1 MQKNTSQNI
10 KSVLYNKQL
19 NLARLISK
27 EMRTQRG
34 YFFALLRFEQL
45 EGK

>member
-1 MQKNTSQNI
+1 MKKITCQNV
-10 KSVLYNKQL
+10 KGVLYYYQL

-34 YFFALLRFEQL
+34 YFFALLNLQ

>member
-1 MQKNTSQNI
+1 MVKITSQKN
-10 KSVLYNKQL
+10 KSVLYYIQL

-45 EGK
+45 EGE

>member
-1 MQKNTSQNI
+1 MKKNTCQNV
-10 KSVLYNKQL
+10 KGVLYYNQL

-34 YFFALLRFEQL
+34 YFFALLTFQED
-45 EGK
+45 K

>member
-1 MQKNTSQNI
+1 MVKNSSQNL
-10 KSVLYNKQL
+10 KSVLYYKQL

-27 EMRTQRG
+27 EMRTQQG
-34 YFFALLRFEQL
+34 YFFALLRFDQL

>member
-1 MQKNTSQNI
+1 MIKNTCQNL
-10 KSVLYNKQL
+10 KSVLYYSQL

-34 YFFALLRFEQL
+34 YFFALLTFQ

>member
-1 MQKNTSQNI
+1 MKKITCQNQI
-10 KSVLYNKQL
+10 SVLYYNQL

-34 YFFALLRFEQL
+34 YFFALLNLQ